1 MSMAGAIE
9 DSKYEIERLTKL
21 LQSPALSDKD
31 RKSYEFDLA
40 YEQKRLQDLEQAV
53 SERLA
58 KRKQYA

>member
-21 LQSPALSDKD
+21 LATSTLSDKE
-31 RKSYEFDLA
+31 RKDYEFDLA
-40 YEQKRLQDLEQAV
+40 YEQKHLQDLEHAV